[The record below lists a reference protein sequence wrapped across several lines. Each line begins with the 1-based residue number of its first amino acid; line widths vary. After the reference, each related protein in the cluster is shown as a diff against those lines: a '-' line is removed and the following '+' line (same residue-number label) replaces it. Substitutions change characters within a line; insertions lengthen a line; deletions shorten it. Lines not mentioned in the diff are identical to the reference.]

1 MDYNN
6 FFLRPQRKYV
16 VRRGCLYLAFGIPA
30 CLLFLRLLGLFI
42 RFMNEVGIY

>member
-6 FFLRPQRKYV
+6 FFLKRKYV
-16 VRRGCLYLAFGIPA
+16 VRRGCLYLALGIPS
-30 CLLFLRLLGLFI
+30 CLLFLKALGLFI